1 MSALMDIWHAIQ
13 AVVTSADYWTLGA
26 AILVVIVAGFIMES
40 LGSLISVT
48 LVSLIVFALLK
59 FVLAMTIGGQHDAE
73 TLALTNWQAF
83 VDLKMLTLLAYAVV
97 FGVLIAVV
105 NLIRSAIR

>member
-1 MSALMDIWHAIQ
+1 MSALMDIWHTIQ

-48 LVSLIVFALLK
+48 LVSLLVFVLIK
-59 FVLAMTIGGQHDAE
+59 FVLAMTVGNQHDAE
-73 TLALTNWQAF
+73 ALALSDWQAF
-83 VDLKMLTLLAYAVV
+83 VDLEMLTLLAYAIV

>member
-1 MSALMDIWHAIQ
+1 MSALMDIWHTIQ

-48 LVSLIVFALLK
+48 LVSLLIFVLIK
-59 FVLAMTIGGQHDAE
+59 FVLAMTMGGHHDAE
-73 TLALTNWQAF
+73 ALAVADWQAF
-83 VDLKMLTLLAYAVV
+83 VDLKMLTLLAYAIV

>member
-1 MSALMDIWHAIQ
+1 MSALMDIWHTIQ

-26 AILVVIVAGFIMES
+26 AILVVIVAGFIMEG
-40 LGSLISVT
+40 LGSLISATVM
-48 LVSLIVFALLK
+48 SLLIFALLK
-59 FVLAMTIGGQHDAE
+59 FAIAMTVGGQHDAE
-73 TLALTNWQAF
+73 ALALSNWQAF
-83 VDLKMLTLLAYAVV
+83 VDLKMLTLLAYAIT

>member
-48 LVSLIVFALLK
+48 VVSLLVFVLIK
-59 FVLAMTIGGQHDAE
+59 YVLAMTVGNQHDAE
-73 TLALTNWQAF
+73 ALYLSDWQAF
-83 VDLKMLTLLAYAVV
+83 VDLKMLTLLAYAIV

-105 NLIRSAIR
+105 NLIRSAVR